1 MVADA
6 EFLKVVV
13 DVAVEAA
20 TTAVQV
26 TMGPVQTLLHI
37 MLMGDI
43 KPTAAS
49 SSRGKDVYRKDAF
62 QYYYDDPVPDKAT
75 CMVTGEQLPAEK
87 IIAGHVYRQA
97 WNPAVLVRACCL
109 HTAHSFKA
117 LLRSVVMYVMAL
129 TVVDDEVVAPLPMCL
144 QAHMARMSTHD
155 PRNIVL
161 MRSQVKEKFNLF
173 EITIIPQEDED
184 NYQVRS
190 CTSGYTTS
198 F

>member
-37 MLMGDI
+37 MLMGGI

-49 SSRGKDVYRKDAF
+49 SSRGKDGYRKDAF
-62 QYYYDDPVPDKAT
+62 QYYYDDHVPDKAT

-87 IIAGHVYRQA
+87 IIAGRVYRQA
-97 WNPAVLVRACCL
+97 WNPAILVRACCL
-109 HTAHSFKA
+109 RTNTASRLCSA
-117 LLRSVVMYVMAL
+117 LSSWRSLLLA
-129 TVVDDEVVAPLPMCL
+129 T
-144 QAHMARMSTHD
+144 
-155 PRNIVL
+155 
-161 MRSQVKEKFNLF
+161 NLSRRCPCACRPTWL
-173 EITIIPQEDED
+173 ICQ
-184 NYQVRS
+184 R
-190 CTSGYTTS
+190 TTRATLCS
-198 F
+198 

>member
-1 MVADA
+1 MSSVVADA
-6 EFLKVVV
+6 EFLKLVV
-13 DVAVEAA
+13 DVTVEAA

-37 MLMGDI
+37 MLMGGI

-62 QYYYDDPVPDKAT
+62 QYYYDDPLPDKAT

-97 WNPAVLVRACCL
+97 WNPAVLVRACMLSAHL
-109 HTAHSFKA
+109 HGFKA
-117 LLRSVVMYVMAL
+117 LLRSVVMAL
-129 TVVDDEVVAPLPMCL
+129 TVVGDKLVAPLPMCL

-190 CTSGYTTS
+190 CTAG
-198 F
+198 